1 MQSRLGRT
9 NQVLAVTNPESPNLR
24 FHHGWHH
31 LRFHAGTSVL
41 RARLERM
48 ELQAQ
53 RARLETMDLQA
64 HPALQARQ
72 EASALGARL
81 ETSALR
87 ARLER
92 MELQANPALQVHAET
107 WALRARLEWMELQ
120 AQWARLELMELQARP
135 ALQAL
140 RARLDWTELQ
150 GSPALQVLRARLEL
164 MELQALVLL
173 WMRWRYESHF
183 LRDLS
188 WHHCLQT
195 STRSPFWVRVLG
207 RSRVPPRL
215 AQRQVRIPR
224 MAHFRCPDVR
234 GFASRMYQYILF
246 PRIEFQL
253 ACLIPASSATCYYVD
268 TLCELVMQ
276 TAFIFYFASTACA
289 QLFPLR
295 GLVLLQAKTTTSP
308 T

>member
-9 NQVLAVTNPESPNLR
+9 NQVLAVTNLESPNLR

-41 RARLERM
+41 RARLEW
-48 ELQAQ
+48 
-53 RARLETMDLQA
+53 MD
-64 HPALQARQ
+64 
-72 EASALGARL
+72 
-81 ETSALR
+81 
-87 ARLER
+87 
-92 MELQANPALQVHAET
+92 
-107 WALRARLEWMELQ
+107 LQ
-120 AQWARLELMELQARP
+120 AQWARPELMELQARP

-234 GFASRMYQYILF
+234 GFFFSHV
-246 PRIEFQL
+246 
-253 ACLIPASSATCYYVD
+253 S
-268 TLCELVMQ
+268 
-276 TAFIFYFASTACA
+276 
-289 QLFPLR
+289 
-295 GLVLLQAKTTTSP
+295 
-308 T
+308 